1 MVDNFTK
8 WVECILLPFQTA
20 EVTARTFSPDLAIP
34 TRSLQIKA
42 VTSKASLSVRS
53 VPCYGLIKPGQRHT
67 DHLATV

>member
-42 VTSKASLSVRS
+42 VTSKASLSV
-53 VPCYGLIKPGQRHT
+53 
-67 DHLATV
+67 